1 MVQIDILLSQEGAT
15 SYTTK
20 TIYRGESG
28 WESLTVSDTNYTY
41 TLAETEKRANTE
53 FAVVVYDKHGQK
65 SVNSTEGFLAK
76 AAPKTE
82 KDETTGA
89 TIHLIESSEN
99 MLWLAWELKVG
110 AITGA
115 KTSFNIKLT
124 EDIVIPSGEWQFS
137 ELNMRDHST
146 IDGQGHSITI
156 NEDVSKFGNSAG
168 GLFYKF
174 NNSTVKNLVLKGSIT
189 ADTSITVNP
198 VEGRYIGA
206 LCRSAYGS
214 IFENVMS
221 EVTITDNGSG
231 FVGGLIGRLG
241 TNVSYDASK
250 AMVKNCAVYADVSS
264 TNGIAGGILGAIWE
278 VTRCCTIQDSIYM
291 GEIKGPTLG
300 AIVGINENNNVAKSI
315 LKNIWYCVTN
325 NSSIPLIGTKATTTT
340 EDITDVERKTTA
352 DIATAEAAATVLGDA
367 WEYVSESDYPTLKS
381 GVTE

>member
-1 MVQIDILLSQEGAT
+1 M
-15 SYTTK
+15 
-20 TIYRGESG
+20 
-28 WESLTVSDTNYTY
+28 
-41 TLAETEKRANTE
+41 
-53 FAVVVYDKHGQK
+53 
-65 SVNSTEGFLAK
+65 AK

-110 AITGA
+110 AITEA

-156 NEDVSKFGNSAG
+156 NEDVSKFGNCAG

-264 TNGIAGGILGAIWE
+264 TNGIAGGILGGIWE

-291 GEIKGPTLG
+291 GEIKGPTVG
-300 AIVGINENNNVAKSI
+300 AIVGINENNNVAKSV
-315 LKNIWYCVTN
+315 LKNIWYCVTK

-340 EDITDVERKTTA
+340 EDITAVERKTTA

-367 WEYVSESDYPTLKS
+367 WEYVEGAAYPTLKS
-381 GVTE
+381 VVTE